1 MRYKRKKN
9 YWQQDIRKIE
19 YLRALLQ
26 GGLIIL
32 MVSYLFYGTWIC
44 AILFS
49 PYLIRYMRSWE
60 KQIMKKRQQAFR
72 LQFKEAIQ
80 SLSAGL
86 NVGYSVENALRE
98 ACKDLKEMYRKDE
111 IILKEL
117 SYIIRQ
123 MQMNVT
129 SETALGEFA
138 ARTQDEDVQT
148 FVTVFNMAKRSG
160 GDTLEI
166 IRNVVRQ
173 MGEKIDVER
182 EIHTVISAKK
192 MELRVMSV
200 IPFAMIVYLRLSFP
214 EFLSVLYGN
223 VAGIVIMSVCL
234 AIYLVAYEVGKRIV
248 EIEV

>member
-1 MRYKRKKN
+1 M
-9 YWQQDIRKIE
+9 E

-26 GGLIIL
+26 GSLMIL
-32 MVSYLFYGTWIC
+32 VVSYLFYGTWIC

-49 PYLIRYMRSWE
+49 PYLIWYMRSWE
-60 KQIMKKRQQAFR
+60 KQTMKKRQQAFR

-98 ACKDLKEMYRKDE
+98 VCKDLKRMYRKDE
-111 IILKEL
+111 TILKEL
-117 SYIIRQ
+117 AYMIHQ

-129 SETALGEFA
+129 AETALQEFA
-138 ARTQDEDVQT
+138 ARTGDEDVQT

-160 GDTLEI
+160 GDTMEI

-192 MELRVMSV
+192 MELQIMSV
-200 IPFAMIVYLRLSFP
+200 IPFAMIVYLRLGFP

-223 VAGIVIMSVCL
+223 VAGIIIMSVCL
-234 AIYLVAYEVGKRIV
+234 AIYLVAYEVGKRMV

>member
-1 MRYKRKKN
+1 M
-9 YWQQDIRKIE
+9 E

-26 GGLIIL
+26 GSLIIL
-32 MVSYLFYGTWIC
+32 AVSYLFYGTWIC

-49 PYLIRYMRSWE
+49 PYLIRYIRSWE
-60 KQIMKKRQQAFR
+60 RQTIKKRQQAFR

-80 SLSAGL
+80 SLFAGL

-98 ACKDLKEMYRKDE
+98 ACKELKEMYRKDE
-111 IILKEL
+111 TILKEL
-117 SYIIRQ
+117 AYIIRQ
-123 MQMNVT
+123 IQMNVT
-129 SETALGEFA
+129 AESALGEFA
-138 ARTQDEDVQT
+138 ARTGDEDVQT
-148 FVTVFNMAKRSG
+148 FVTVFGMAKRSG
-160 GDTLEI
+160 GDTMEI

-182 EIHTVISAKK
+182 EIETVISAKK
-192 MELRVMSV
+192 MELRIMTA

-223 VAGIVIMSVCL
+223 VAGIIIMSVCL
-234 AIYLVAYEVGKRIV
+234 VIYLVAYETGKRIV